1 MSAGLCIHSSEIL
14 AQPSLMP
21 RYRSP
26 ASAGA
31 ESFFLYRVRACVP
44 VDEQLEY
51 TFSKSSLDFRQMGHT
66 VVEVEGFAEFG
77 APM

>member
-1 MSAGLCIHSSEIL
+1 M
-14 AQPSLMP
+14 
-21 RYRSP
+21 
-26 ASAGA
+26 
-31 ESFFLYRVRACVP
+31 P